1 MICAA
6 TLIASNTVRELVR
19 SKLLYNMVIFAALLI
34 ASSMFVAQLTVGQ
47 WDRIILDQG
56 LAALEIG
63 GNLIGVLVGVNLIA
77 GEVER
82 RTIFPTLAKPLTRTS
97 FLLGRYLGLVAVLAG
112 NVCLMAGVLAAV
124 LKLAGYGVSFTA
136 VAAVLLIAVEL
147 ALLAAVAML
156 FSSFSTPMLASGFS
170 LSFFLIGHLLGD
182 LRAFAERSTSE
193 AAKKVAGLVYQLL
206 PDLELLNL
214 KARAANGLA
223 VEGRFVVASAAYGLC
238 YAAVIIAL
246 AILVFSRRDLK

>member
-1 MICAA
+1 MIAVISTIAA
-6 TLIASNTVRELVR
+6 NTVRELIR

-34 ASSMFVAQLTVGQ
+34 ASSMFVAELTIGQ

-63 GNLIGVLVGVNLIA
+63 GSLIAVLVGVNLIA

-97 FLLGRYLGLVAVLAG
+97 FVLGRYLGLVAVLVG
-112 NVCLMAGVLAAV
+112 NVCLMLAVLASV
-124 LKLAGYGVSFTA
+124 LKLAGYNLSFAA

-182 LRAFAERSTSE
+182 LRTFADRSTSE
-193 AAKKVAGLVYQLL
+193 TAKQVSAVFYRLL

-214 KARAANGLA
+214 KSRAANGLE
-223 VEGRFVVASAAYGLC
+223 VDGRFVAASAAYGLG
-238 YAAVIIAL
+238 YAAVLIVL
-246 AILVFSRRDLK
+246 GILIFSRRDLK